1 LTSTPWPSRPQP
13 TIDAVHAPPGWYHHD
28 AIDFST
34 DAPYTIVGVDP
45 GRGTVFTFFQE
56 NTTHQ
61 DHVEAYRHLRQL
73 WGDEY
78 VLGPFGL
85 STTKYHH
92 LIGTYRYNRLLW
104 LEKKM
109 PVPFPDMTRI
119 TFKVS
124 SSERVR
130 AVLASQALVQQRA
143 FSLYG
148 NRRLTKQKFLID
160 SGKKRFF
167 HRLHFSLQQHFPS
180 LPVVAFGSANVS
192 SRSRSSPS
200 TAKSSASAIVPQ
212 SKILSE
218 MLRPKKRLLLDKHP
232 STVF

>member
-1 LTSTPWPSRPQP
+1 
-13 TIDAVHAPPGWYHHD
+13 
-28 AIDFST
+28 
-34 DAPYTIVGVDP
+34 VDP
-45 GRGTVFTFFQE
+45 GRGNVFTFFQE
-56 NTTHQ
+56 NTTH
-61 DHVEAYRHLRQL
+61 H
-73 WGDEY
+73 
-78 VLGPFGL
+78 
-85 STTKYHH
+85 
-92 LIGTYRYNRLLW
+92 YRYNRLLW

-109 PVPFPDMTRI
+109 PVPFPDMTHI

-167 HRLHFSLQQHFPS
+167 HRLHFSLQQRFPS